1 MPGRPLA
8 LTKPSGGV
16 DERSETA
23 LGSLRLLDTKTAM
36 SWSETA
42 KWVVAFLAVVSVSEL
57 IALLRYSQRL
67 SREHLFFRLQAKEE
81 IDIVLTT
88 SERTAGGGGIEYVRP
103 TTSVGNL
110 KGSTE
115 IARAIGDLPGKRSVR
130 VHLSEEI
137 DESLSGDLVLL
148 GGPNKNRISAICLEY
163 IYQFYPQAKLLYI
176 DSKEQGSYLGLEDFI
191 QHYEIEKQEESQI
204 PKKDFALIG
213 MWINPLSP
221 RKRRLIICAGFT
233 GYGTAAA
240 ARYLVDNVM
249 NDRYSKL
256 RRRHHLPFLW
266 HPRRWCCFLLAL
278 EITLANAQVIEM
290 KERAFVPLADP
301 GVPPLELLSVEVDGQ
316 IGSVPTRPAEP
327 GPAATAL
334 R

>member
-1 MPGRPLA
+1 
-8 LTKPSGGV
+8 
-16 DERSETA
+16 
-23 LGSLRLLDTKTAM
+23 M
-36 SWSETA
+36 SWSQTA
-42 KWVVAFLAVVSVSEL
+42 KWVVAFLAVVSISEL

-67 SREHLFFRLQAKEE
+67 SKEYLFLRLQSKED

-110 KGSTE
+110 RGSTE
-115 IARAIGDLPGKRSVR
+115 IARAIGDLPGKRCVR
-130 VHLSEEI
+130 VHLSEDI

-148 GGPNKNRISAICLEY
+148 GGPNKNRITAICLEY
-163 IYQFYPQAKLLYI
+163 VHQFYPEAKLVYI
-176 DSKEQGSYLGLEDFI
+176 DSKEHGCHLGLQDFM
-191 QHYEIEKQEESQI
+191 QPYKIEMQEGSHI

-213 MWINPLSP
+213 MWINPLSR

-240 ARYLVDNVM
+240 ARYLVNDVM
-249 NDRYSKL
+249 NDRYKKL
-256 RRRHHLPFLW
+256 RRAHRLPWLW
-266 HPRRWCCFLLAL
+266 HPRRWGCFLLAL

-301 GVPPLELLSVEVDGQ
+301 GVPPLDLSTVEVDGE
-316 IGSVPTRPAEP
+316 IGSIPLRPA
-327 GPAATAL
+327 AAAL
-334 R
+334 H